1 MNASFLFVLLVTFI
15 SSCDSFVTNFL
26 ASHFRKYVSNNNNN
40 KNQHPLIESSSY
52 STTTQQQRLLFS
64 TLFAKKKS
72 KTLISDDFLASFAED
87 IAEDATVESTTTID
101 ENAVVDQKQN
111 KKKKKKKGTDNNNN
125 DDDLSSKESDKTS
138 TVSNGEADVI
148 GAPSVGLDS
157 SIIGGISPIDETS
170 SSLDSTVETVE
181 QRARRERP
189 PSRVRFAESS
199 QPGFVMMGL
208 EQISL
213 AFGNVEVLVNIS
225 FSVSTGERVGLVGP
239 NGSGKT
245 TQLRI
250 LAGDLQPTSG
260 TIVKSSQNLR
270 VSFLRQEFLDS
281 LNPENTLKDEL
292 FSTFKEEQQILDAIA
307 QCENDVAQSVGN
319 EDQLTQILDK
329 LQSLQE
335 KAISKGVYS
344 MNSKVEKIMGSMGFS
359 SNDAD
364 AKIKTFSGGWKMRIG
379 LAKIL
384 LEGPNIVLLDEPT
397 NHLDLDSVF
406 WLEDFLKKQ
415 SIPMVIVSHDR
426 EFLDRVCNKIVD
438 TEDGHSVSYDGNYS
452 RFLELR
458 RQRLEIWKDQYEK
471 QLKYIKEEEK
481 VIKKAKGDPS
491 QSHVVTSKEAALEKL
506 RNSDEWIRQPP
517 KDKKFRFRFPPAPR
531 CGQSM
536 VEVNKLCHGYSA
548 NSTKVTLFKDV
559 NIQVDRGDRIGF
571 VGPNG
576 VGVYVNNSFIII
588 L

>member
-1 MNASFLFVLLVTFI
+1 MYSLSFFVLSAFLVTNCVCFTSLLVPSLFKSVSKVHQNNRQI
-15 SSCDSFVTNFL
+15 LESGRVFV
-26 ASHFRKYVSNNNNN
+26 
-40 KNQHPLIESSSY
+40 P
-52 STTTQQQRLLFS
+52 
-64 TLFAKKKS
+64 LFAKKKS
-72 KTLISDDFLASFAED
+72 KTLISDDFLASFTEE
-87 IAEDATVESTTTID
+87 IAEESDSSANNDVT
-101 ENAVVDQKQN
+101 VDQKQS
-111 KKKKKKKGTDNNNN
+111 KKKKKKGADN
-125 DDDLSSKESDKTS
+125 SQSKENVQVVENIEEEVQSAITDQ
-138 TVSNGEADVI
+138 
-148 GAPSVGLDS
+148 
-157 SIIGGISPIDETS
+157 S
-170 SSLDSTVETVE
+170 SSQVDESLEIGSTSDVVETVE
-181 QRARRERP
+181 QRVRRERP

-250 LAGDLQPTSG
+250 LAGDLPPTSG

-281 LNPENTLKDEL
+281 LNPNNTLKEEL
-292 FSTFKEEQQILDAIA
+292 YSTFVEEQQILDDIA
-307 QCENDVAQSVGN
+307 ACENEVANSVGN
-319 EDQLTQILDK
+319 EEQLTTILDK

-364 AKIKTFSGGWKMRIG
+364 AKINTFSGGWKMRIG

-406 WLEDFLKKQ
+406 WLEDFLIKQ

-458 RQRLEIWKDQYEK
+458 RQRLDIWRDKYEK
-471 QLKYIKEEEK
+471 QLKYVKEEEK
-481 VIKKAKGDPS
+481 NIKKAKGDPS
-491 QSHVVTSKEAALEKL
+491 QSHVVTAKEAALEKL
-506 RNSDEWIRQPP
+506 RNSDEWVRQPP

-536 VEVNKLCHGYSA
+536 IEVSKLCHGYSVN
-548 NSTKVTLFKDV
+548 NSKVSLFRDV
-559 NIQVDRGDRIGF
+559 NIQIDRGDRIGF

-576 VGVYVNNSFIII
+576 VGK
-588 L
+588 LLRL